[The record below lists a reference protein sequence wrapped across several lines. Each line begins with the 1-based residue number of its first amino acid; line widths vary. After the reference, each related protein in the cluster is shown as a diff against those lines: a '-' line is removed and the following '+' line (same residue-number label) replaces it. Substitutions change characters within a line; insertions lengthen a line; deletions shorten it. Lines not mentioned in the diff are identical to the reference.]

1 MLLPYSESS
10 IDILFYQPSI
20 SLPPNDEEPPPLGLE
35 PPLDGLFPLSG
46 VVTDVLSEV
55 EGAEAFCPS
64 TSRL

>member
-20 SLPPNDEEPPPLGLE
+20 STISPDEDPPPLGLE

-46 VVTDVLSEV
+46 EVTDEPPEV
-55 EGAEAFCPS
+55 DGFFAFYPI